1 MANINSAVQQYAAM
15 SKESGA
21 AYADPHQLILMLFDG
36 ALDRIAAAKGA
47 ILRSDVAEKG
57 ILISKA
63 ITIIDGLRAHLD
75 HEKGGEISTNL
86 KDLYD
91 YMEMTLFNA
100 NLESDQAKLD
110 EVAGLISEIREGWV
124 GIADQVRNQSAVA
137 TSEENG
143 SKSV

>member
-110 EVAGLISEIREGWV
+110 EVNRLGTTRSNGNRIRRRSCFKTG
-124 GIADQVRNQSAVA
+124 
-137 TSEENG
+137 
-143 SKSV
+143 